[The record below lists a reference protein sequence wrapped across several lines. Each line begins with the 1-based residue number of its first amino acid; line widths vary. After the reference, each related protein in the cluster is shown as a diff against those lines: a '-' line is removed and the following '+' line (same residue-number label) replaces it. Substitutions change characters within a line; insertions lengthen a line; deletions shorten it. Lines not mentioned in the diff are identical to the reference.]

1 MANTKNLWSTVY
13 KNVRKKHP
21 DWSHKRVYLA
31 TSAIM
36 EKRQNTFKN
45 TLAEAAKALIET

>member
-1 MANTKNLWSTVY
+1 MENTKNLWLIIY

-31 TSAIM
+31 ARAIL
-36 EKRQNTFKN
+36 EKREKAIAKAP
-45 TLAEAAKALIET
+45 AEA